1 MLEFILSLLI
11 IFWLVCAIGKFLFRR
26 WLRSKQRQ
34 FEEKFNYQKQYQED
48 YRRQDGDVTIN
59 GTPAN
64 ANKRINDN
72 VGEYV
77 DFEDV
82 KESDRNEH

>member
-1 MLEFILSLLI
+1 MLEFVLSLLI
-11 IFWLVCAIGKFLFRR
+11 IFWLVGAIGKFLFRR

-48 YRRQDGDVTIN
+48 YRRQEGDVTIN
-59 GTPAN
+59 GAPN
-64 ANKRINDN
+64 MNKRINDN

>member
-11 IFWLVCAIGKFLFRR
+11 IFWLVGAIGKFLFRR

-34 FEEKFNYQKQYQED
+34 FGQTFNYQKQYQEN
-48 YRRQDGDVTIN
+48 YKRQEGDVTIE

-64 ANKRINDN
+64 SNKRVNDN

-82 KESDRNEH
+82 KDTK

>member
-1 MLEFILSLLI
+1 MPY
-11 IFWLVCAIGKFLFRR
+11 R
-26 WLRSKQRQ
+26 
-34 FEEKFNYQKQYQED
+34 YQKQYQED

>member
-11 IFWLVCAIGKFLFRR
+11 IFWLVGAIGKFLFRR

-34 FEEKFNYQKQYQED
+34 FEQTFNYQKQYQEN
-48 YRRQDGDVTIN
+48 YNRPEGDVTIE
-59 GTPAN
+59 GTPASQ
-64 ANKRINDN
+64 NKRVNEN

-82 KESDRNEH
+82 KDTK

>member
-11 IFWLVCAIGKFLFRR
+11 IFWLVGAIGKFLFRR
-26 WLRSKQRQ
+26 WLRKKQQQ
-34 FEEKFNYQKQYQED
+34 FEQNFNYQKQQQEN
-48 YRRQDGDVTIN
+48 YNRQEGDVTIK

-64 ANKRINDN
+64 MNKRVNDN

-82 KESDRNEH
+82 KDTEKQ